1 VILTGG
7 RAGLPA
13 RLDQRRRGSDRGGR
27 DLRGVE
33 AGPMSAPRRF
43 RPLAVVLY
51 AAFVG
56 LLLASYISP

>member
-1 VILTGG
+1 
-7 RAGLPA
+7 
-13 RLDQRRRGSDRGGR
+13 
-27 DLRGVE
+27 
-33 AGPMSAPRRF
+33 MSAPRRF